1 MADQRAVFASLSRT
15 RASEEASARR
25 QKKLFF
31 VLVGLFL
38 LVTGVVEVYSSHQA
52 INRHATPIVQPVT
65 G

>member
-1 MADQRAVFASLSRT
+1 MADQRAVYASLSRT
-15 RASEEASARR
+15 RASEDASARK

-38 LVTGVVEVYSSHQA
+38 LVTGAVEVYSSHQA
-52 INRHATPIVQPVT
+52 INRRATPMVQPAT